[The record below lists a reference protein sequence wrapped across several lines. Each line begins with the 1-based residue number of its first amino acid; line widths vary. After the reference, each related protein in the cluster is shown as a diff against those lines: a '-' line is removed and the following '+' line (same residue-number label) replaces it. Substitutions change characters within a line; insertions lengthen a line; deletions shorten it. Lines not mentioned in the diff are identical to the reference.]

1 MIKSVGIDIFSR
13 NRMMFLNN
21 NQHDPFLM
29 KSFTEKERK
38 ESSEKGKLTYLTGR
52 FSAKEAV
59 YKCIGGLIYLDFK
72 PGEIEIIN
80 NDKGMPIVTLYGET
94 LNAAKS
100 LGNYNIHV
108 SISYESD
115 TAISFAILEVEEK

>member
-1 MIKSVGIDIFSR
+1 
-13 NRMMFLNN
+13 
-21 NQHDPFLM
+21 
-29 KSFTEKERK
+29 
-38 ESSEKGKLTYLTGR
+38 
-52 FSAKEAV
+52 
-59 YKCIGGLIYLDFK
+59 
-72 PGEIEIIN
+72 
-80 NDKGMPIVTLYGET
+80 MPIVTLYGET